1 MVSKYVSS
9 FSPLIPWE
17 MIHFDFDSYFKPPTR
32 DAKMYGD
39 VNISGIPGYNLPTM
53 EGRNPCILFG
63 Q

>member
-1 MVSKYVSS
+1 
-9 FSPLIPWE
+9 
-17 MIHFDFDSYFKPPTR
+17 MIHFDFDSYFSNGLKPPTR

-53 EGRNPCILFG
+53 EGRNPGILFG

>member
-1 MVSKYVSS
+1 
-9 FSPLIPWE
+9 